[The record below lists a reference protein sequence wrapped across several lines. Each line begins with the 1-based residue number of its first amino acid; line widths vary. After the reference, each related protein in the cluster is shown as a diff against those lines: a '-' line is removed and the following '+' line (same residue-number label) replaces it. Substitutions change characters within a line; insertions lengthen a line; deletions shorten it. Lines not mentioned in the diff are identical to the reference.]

1 MDRDGHHRQ
10 AAAKAALLSALYN
23 KTGLS
28 LRRIGCMRRLVR
40 RLSCNFDRRPRP
52 RPRPRAFSSPSA
64 LSFTLPYQWT
74 LQLARRPILVLFL
87 VVRPPLSGLYRP
99 IPNETLVTLVSFYP
113 DFPQTPSLRLLSYNE
128 TPSL

>member
-1 MDRDGHHRQ
+1 MDIIARQ
-10 AAAKAALLSALYN
+10 QRRQLCSRPFIIRLACLFGGLDVCAA
-23 KTGLS
+23 
-28 LRRIGCMRRLVR
+28 LVR
-40 RLSCNFDRRPRP
+40 RLSCNFDRRPHPRP
-52 RPRPRAFSSPSA
+52 RPCPRAFSSPSA

-87 VVRPPLSGLYRP
+87 VVRPPLSGLHRP
-99 IPNETLVTLVSFYP
+99 ILNETLATLVSFYP